1 MVRARFAVCVNVK
14 EVSKTNQQKVL
25 ISLGDKYSFNEDG
38 DVLFFEANN
47 VPATKMYDLCAG
59 IDTEALNETLLN
71 DVKRAGLTLES
82 SVVKATNIIASD
94 SEIDV
99 YYEYNKESFN
109 GFNELLSI

>member
-25 ISLGDKYSFNEDG
+25 ISLGDKYCFNKDG

-59 IDTEALNETLLN
+59 IDTEVLNDTLLN
-71 DVKRAGLTLES
+71 DVKKAGLTLES
-82 SVVKATNIIASD
+82 SVVKTTNIIASD
-94 SEIDV
+94 SVIDI
-99 YYEYNKESFN
+99 YYEYDKESFN
-109 GFNELLSI
+109 GFIELLRI